1 MSLQIRHPAFIA
13 RNVTFGALLNIFFGT
28 LWLGNGLLA
37 LKTMQTLFLFAA
49 LAAVSITFLVVSFR
63 LFRSVRRFPLQ
74 MPADEFQRKNRALNC
89 ALIIEL
95 VGSTVLSILLV
106 LFGRSD
112 LVLPVIVLS
121 VGLYLLAPALI
132 LGLIQYY
139 VAGALFCILPIGT
152 VVLAPPGNS
161 WLIIVGFIGGSIQF
175 GLASINL
182 RLAVSLRHRL
192 RVERTLAVAAHGG
205 GDAAEFSTTLHR
217 SSRPV

>member
-13 RNVTFGALLNIFFGT
+13 RNVTSGALLNIFFGT
-28 LWLGNGLLA
+28 LWIGNGLLA

-49 LAAVSITFLVVSFR
+49 LAAVSMTFLVVGFR

-106 LFGRSD
+106 LFGRSE

-132 LGLIQYY
+132 LGLVQYY
-139 VAGALFCILPIGT
+139 VAGRC
-152 VVLAPPGNS
+152 S
-161 WLIIVGFIGGSIQF
+161 
-175 GLASINL
+175 AS
-182 RLAVSLRHRL
+182 SP
-192 RVERTLAVAAHGG
+192 
-205 GDAAEFSTTLHR
+205 S
-217 SSRPV
+217 

>member
-1 MSLQIRHPAFIA
+1 MSRQIRHPAFIA
-13 RNVTFGALLNIFFGT
+13 RNVTFGALLNIIFGT
-28 LWLGNGLLA
+28 LWVGDGLLA

-63 LFRSVRRFPLQ
+63 LFRSVRRFPLH

-106 LFGRSD
+106 LFGRSE

-132 LGLIQYY
+132 LGLVQYY
-139 VAGALFCILPIGT
+139 VAGALLCILPIGT
-152 VVLAPPGNS
+152 VVLATPGNS

-192 RVERTLAVAAHGG
+192 LVERTLAVAAHGV
-205 GDAAEFSTTLHR
+205 GDAAEFNTTLHR
-217 SSRPV
+217 SSRSV

>member
-28 LWLGNGLLA
+28 LWVGNGLLA

-49 LAAVSITFLVVSFR
+49 LGAVSITFLVVSFR

-95 VGSTVLSILLV
+95 V
-106 LFGRSD
+106 
-112 LVLPVIVLS
+112 LPMIVLS

-132 LGLIQYY
+132 LGLVQYY
-139 VAGALFCILPIGT
+139 VAGALLCILPIVT

-175 GLASINL
+175 VLASINL
-182 RLAVSLRHRL
+182 SLAVSLRHRL
-192 RVERTLAVAAHGG
+192 RAERTLAVAAHGV
-205 GDAAEFSTTLHR
+205 GDASEFSTTLHH
-217 SSRPV
+217 SSRSV